1 MAVQIRAINTL
12 VYDPERCTGCGM
24 CATVCPH
31 GVFQMKGCKAALVR
45 YEACIECGACQ
56 TNCPVDA
63 ISVDSGV
70 GCASAFIYGILTG
83 QEPTCDRGC
92 CGNETSNCLG
102 SEDSGCSSGES
113 NDCCGS
119 ESSGCSG
126 GDSKRRGCC

>member
-1 MAVQIRAINTL
+1 MAVQIQAINTL
-12 VYDPERCTGCGM
+12 VYYPERCTGCGM

-31 GVFQMKGCKAALVR
+31 GVFQMKERKAALVR
-45 YEACIECGACQ
+45 YKACIECGACQ

-92 CGNETSNCLG
+92 ATALAVKIVAAPVVKAMTAVAAKAADAPAVTVNAADAAE
-102 SEDSGCSSGES
+102 
-113 NDCCGS
+113 
-119 ESSGCSG
+119 
-126 GDSKRRGCC
+126 